1 MSDGREERKR
11 REGEKRGRE
20 EREMG
25 EGDEREADER
35 EGHQSRG
42 DDDGRVRD
50 EQQLGTS
57 LEGWIWLMEEEE
69 PLMVVCLCSDG
80 LCGIKHL
87 FSPSKLHILQKP
99 DQSSKSWLKEK
110 LFPASDLSDI

>member
-1 MSDGREERKR
+1 MEEKR
-11 REGEKRGRE
+11 REGGKR
-20 EREMG
+20 
-25 EGDEREADER
+25 EGDEG

-42 DDDGRVRD
+42 DDDGRMQD

-87 FSPSKLHILQKP
+87 FSPSKLHVLQKP
-99 DQSSKSWLKEK
+99 DQSYKS
-110 LFPASDLSDI
+110 

>member
-1 MSDGREERKR
+1 ME
-11 REGEKRGRE
+11 EKRGRE
-20 EREMG
+20 EREMR
-25 EGDEREADER
+25 EGDER

-42 DDDGRVRD
+42 DDDGRMQD

-87 FSPSKLHILQKP
+87 FSPSKLHVLQNLTKV
-99 DQSSKSWLKEK
+99 LKV
-110 LFPASDLSDI
+110 D